1 MVELEGG
8 LKRCK
13 KYQKRSKATGHCRNR
28 SGSQS
33 RSRSPWKRSAS
44 GRLTRMRGGHGG
56 EVVEGGAK
64 TPCKKYQKRS
74 KSTGRCKNVLA
85 RMSPK
90 MRKSKSKSRSRKMHG
105 GEVIE
110 GGENIE
116 GGEVIEVVEG
126 GAKKPCKKYQK
137 RSKST
142 GHCKNVLAR
151 MSPTMRKSKSKS
163 KSRSRKMHGGEVDVP
178 EVSLEGGVVASEVV
192 EGGAKKP
199 CKRGKTRKGTGVCH
213 KPKSRSRSRSRRM

>member
-44 GRLTRMRGGHGG
+44 GRLTRMRGGD
-56 EVVEGGAK
+56 VEGGAK

-151 MSPTMRKSKSKS
+151 MSPRMRKSKS
-163 KSRSRKMHGGEVDVP
+163 KSRSRKMHGGEVIV
-178 EVSLEGGVVASEVV
+178 EGGAAEVV
-192 EGGAKKP
+192 EGGAK
-199 CKRGKTRKGTGVCH
+199 CKRGKTRRGTGVCH

>member
-28 SGSQS
+28 SGSRS
-33 RSRSPWKRSAS
+33 RSHSRSHSPWKRSAS
-44 GRLTRMRGGHGG
+44 GRLTRMRGGDVDFERGGG

-90 MRKSKSKSRSRKMHG
+90 MRKSKSRKMHG

-110 GGENIE
+110 GIE
-116 GGEVIEVVEG
+116 GGEVEVVEG

-151 MSPTMRKSKSKS
+151 MSPKMRKSKS
-163 KSRSRKMHGGEVDVP
+163 KSRSRKMHGGEV
-178 EVSLEGGVVASEVV
+178 EVIEGGEVEVV
-192 EGGAKKP
+192 EGGAK
-199 CKRGKTRKGTGVCH
+199 CKRGKTRRGTGVCH

>member
-1 MVELEGG
+1 
-8 LKRCK
+8 
-13 KYQKRSKATGHCRNR
+13 
-28 SGSQS
+28 
-33 RSRSPWKRSAS
+33 
-44 GRLTRMRGGHGG
+44 MRGGDVDFEGG
-56 EVVEGGAK
+56 EVEVVEGGAK

-90 MRKSKSKSRSRKMHG
+90 MRKSKSKSRRSMHG

-110 GGENIE
+110 GGE
-116 GGEVIEVVEG
+116 VEVVEG

-151 MSPTMRKSKSKS
+151 MSPRMRKSKS

>member
-1 MVELEGG
+1 
-8 LKRCK
+8 
-13 KYQKRSKATGHCRNR
+13 
-28 SGSQS
+28 
-33 RSRSPWKRSAS
+33 
-44 GRLTRMRGGHGG
+44 
-56 EVVEGGAK
+56 
-64 TPCKKYQKRS
+64 
-74 KSTGRCKNVLA
+74 
-85 RMSPK
+85 

-199 CKRGKTRKGTGVCH
+199 CKRGGKTRKGTGVCH